1 MTEVI
6 ATYSKSYRIES
17 SVFSNN

>member
-6 ATYSKSYRIES
+6 ASYSKSYRIES